1 MSAVLEI
8 EPELRAE
15 LEKLARSTHRDQSDL
30 ANEAIRLYV
39 EHEVRMLEK
48 IRAGLVQ
55 AERGDFVPDEEIDAF
70 FLEHAAPETR

>member
-1 MSAVLEI
+1 MAAVLEI

-39 EHEVRMLEK
+39 EHEVRMLEN

-70 FLEHAAPETR
+70 FLEYAAPETR